1 MKESGQPLSEL
12 AACMEE
18 FPQKLISLDVR
29 EKRPLEEV
37 PRLSEAVGECQA
49 ALGEQGRVLIR
60 YSGTE
65 KKIRL
70 LVEAREEE
78 QVQRWTDDLATLIRQ
93 ELGT

>member
-1 MKESGQPLSEL
+1 MTAHPH
-12 AACMEE
+12 
-18 FPQKLISLDVR
+18 KLISLEVR

-37 PRLSEAVGECQA
+37 PRLSAAVSECQA

-78 QVQRWTDDLATLIRQ
+78 QVVKWADRLSRVVGE
-93 ELGT
+93 ELGA